1 LQDSP
6 IQIGP
11 ISLQGFEIPQSVRF
25 GGRQRLAVHSLAGGR
40 RVVERLGPDDGEVAF
55 QGTFSGPNAEA
66 RVRAFDNLRLSGEI
80 VWLTWESFR
89 RRVVV
94 KSFVADYHSPWW
106 IPYRVSCVVAHQ
118 AGVTTASAPTLFAL
132 ISSDLANALTA
143 VAGSTVS
150 LTPLQSTLFGT
161 NAMTAGTS
169 NHVQAIAAVGATLD
183 GINTQIALQS
193 TSLITPIE
201 PGSNPD
207 SICRTLVS
215 TVSSAGLLATA
226 VNARS
231 YVGRIGTNLA
241 QSGG

>member
-1 LQDSP
+1 LQESP

-11 ISLQGFEIPQSVRF
+11 ISLQGFEVPQSIRF

-55 QGTFSGPNAEA
+55 QGTFSGRQAEA
-66 RVRAFDNLRLSGEI
+66 RVRAFDALRLSGEI

-94 KSFVADYHSPWW
+94 KSFVAEYHSPWW

-118 AGVTTASAPTLFAL
+118 SGVTTALEPTLFAL
-132 ISSDLANALTA
+132 ISADLGNALAA
-143 VAGSTVS
+143 VAGSTIS
-150 LTPLQSTLFGT
+150 LTPLRSALFGT

-169 NHVQAIAAVGATLD
+169 NHAQAVAAVGATLD
-183 GINTQIALQS
+183 AVNTRIALQS
-193 TSLITPIE
+193 ASVIAPIE
-201 PGSNPD
+201 PNSPPD
-207 SICRTLVS
+207 SVCRQLVS
-215 TVSSAGLLATA
+215 TVGCAGSLAAA

-231 YVGRIGTNLA
+231 YVGRIGTSLNR
-241 QSGG
+241 SGS